1 MSLFHLIAPSGYC
14 INQQAALRGV
24 QRLTDAGHQVEN
36 DEVIRRRYQRFAGTD
51 AERLADVNSL
61 ASLTSP
67 DTIVMPV
74 RGGYGTIVMPVRGW
88 RGGYGASRLLD
99 RIDWQALASRQQRDP
114 LLICGHSD
122 FTAIQ
127 AGLLAQANVITFSGP
142 MLAANFGA
150 ETLNTFTEQ
159 HFWLALRKAQFTVEW
174 QGDGPQCDA
183 QGTLWG
189 GNLAMLI
196 SLIDTPWM
204 PTIDKGILVLEDVNE
219 HPFRVERM
227 LLQLEYAGILNRQ
240 SAIVLGSFSGAAPIV
255 LGSFSFSG
263 AAPNEYDAGYSL
275 ESVYAFLRSRLSVP
289 LITGLDF
296 GHEQRTV
303 TLPIGANATLKNT
316 RQGTQLTLSGHPT
329 LQL

>member
-74 RGGYGTIVMPVRGW
+74 

-174 QGDGPQCDA
+174 QGDGPQCDV

-196 SLIDTPWM
+196 SLIGTPWM

-240 SAIVLGSFSGAAPIV
+240 SAIVLG
-255 LGSFSFSG
+255 SFSG

-303 TLPIGANATLKNT
+303 TLPIGANATLKNP

>member
-74 RGGYGTIVMPVRGW
+74 RGGYG
-88 RGGYGASRLLD
+88 ASRLLN

-127 AGLLAQANVITFSGP
+127 AGLLAQANIITFSGP

-189 GNLAMLI
+189 GNLAMLV
-196 SLIDTPWM
+196 SLIGTPWM

-240 SAIVLGSFSGAAPIV
+240 SAIVLG
-255 LGSFSFSG
+255 SFSG

>member
-74 RGGYGTIVMPVRGW
+74 RGGYG
-88 RGGYGASRLLD
+88 ASRLLD
-99 RIDWQALASRQQRDP
+99 RIDWQELASRQQRDP

-174 QGDGPQCDA
+174 QGDGPQCDV

-196 SLIDTPWM
+196 SLIGTPWM

-227 LLQLEYAGILNRQ
+227 LLQLGYAGILNRQ
-240 SAIVLGSFSGAAPIV
+240 SAIVLG
-255 LGSFSFSG
+255 SFSG

>member
-36 DEVIRRRYQRFAGTD
+36 DEVIRRRFQRFAGTD

-74 RGGYGTIVMPVRGW
+74 

-127 AGLLAQANVITFSGP
+127 AGLMAQANVITFSGP

-174 QGDGPQCDA
+174 QGDGPQCDV

-196 SLIDTPWM
+196 SLIGTPWM

-240 SAIVLGSFSGAAPIV
+240 SAIVLG
-255 LGSFSFSG
+255 SFSG

-329 LQL
+329 L

>member
-51 AERLADVNSL
+51 SERLADVNSL

-74 RGGYGTIVMPVRGW
+74 RGGYG
-88 RGGYGASRLLD
+88 ASRLLD
-99 RIDWQALASRQQRDP
+99 RIDWQALASRQQCDP

-174 QGDGPQCDA
+174 QGDGPQCDV

-196 SLIDTPWM
+196 SLIGTPWM

-240 SAIVLGSFSGAAPIV
+240 SAIVLG
-255 LGSFSFSG
+255 SFSG

-316 RQGTQLTLSGHPT
+316 RQGTQLTLSGHPHPLT
-329 LQL
+329 SQWREK

>member
-74 RGGYGTIVMPVRGW
+74 

-174 QGDGPQCDA
+174 QGDGPQCDV

-196 SLIDTPWM
+196 SLIGTPWM

-240 SAIVLGSFSGAAPIV
+240 SAIVLGSFSGAAP
-255 LGSFSFSG
+255 
-263 AAPNEYDAGYSL
+263 NEYDAGYSL

-296 GHEQRTV
+296 GHQQRTV

>member
-14 INQQAALRGV
+14 INQQAAFRGV

-74 RGGYGTIVMPVRGW
+74 S
-88 RGGYGASRLLD
+88 GGYGASRLLD

-174 QGDGPQCDA
+174 QGDGPQCDV

-196 SLIDTPWM
+196 SLIGTPWM

-240 SAIVLGSFSGAAPIV
+240 SAIVLG
-255 LGSFSFSG
+255 SFSG

>member
-74 RGGYGTIVMPVRGW
+74 RGGYG
-88 RGGYGASRLLD
+88 ASRLLG

-196 SLIDTPWM
+196 SLIGTPWM

-240 SAIVLGSFSGAAPIV
+240 SAIVLG
-255 LGSFSFSG
+255 SFSG

>member
-36 DEVIRRRYQRFAGTD
+36 DEVIRRRFQRFAGTD

-74 RGGYGTIVMPVRGW
+74 

-159 HFWLALRKAQFTVEW
+159 HFWLALRKAQFAVEW

-196 SLIDTPWM
+196 SLIGTPWM

-240 SAIVLGSFSGAAPIV
+240 SAIVLGSFSGAAP
-255 LGSFSFSG
+255 
-263 AAPNEYDAGYSL
+263 NEYDAGYSL

-303 TLPIGANATLKNT
+303 TLPIGANAMLKNT

>member
-36 DEVIRRRYQRFAGTD
+36 DEVIRRRFQRFAGTD

-74 RGGYGTIVMPVRGW
+74 

-127 AGLLAQANVITFSGP
+127 AGLLTQANVITFSGP

-174 QGDGPQCDA
+174 QGDGPQCDV

-196 SLIDTPWM
+196 SLIGTPWM

-240 SAIVLGSFSGAAPIV
+240 SAIVLG
-255 LGSFSFSG
+255 SFSG

>member
-36 DEVIRRRYQRFAGTD
+36 DEVIRRRFQRFAGTD

-74 RGGYGTIVMPVRGW
+74 

-150 ETLNTFTEQ
+150 ETLNTFTEK

-174 QGDGPQCDA
+174 QGDGPQCDV

-196 SLIDTPWM
+196 SLIGTPWM

-240 SAIVLGSFSGAAPIV
+240 SAIVLG
-255 LGSFSFSG
+255 SFSG

>member
-74 RGGYGTIVMPVRGW
+74 RGGYG
-88 RGGYGASRLLD
+88 ASRLLD
-99 RIDWQALASRQQRDP
+99 RIDWQALATRQQRDP

-127 AGLLAQANVITFSGP
+127 AGLLAQVNIITFSGP

-174 QGDGPQCDA
+174 QGDGPRCDV

-196 SLIDTPWM
+196 SLIGTPWM

-240 SAIVLGSFSGAAPIV
+240 SAIVLG
-255 LGSFSFSG
+255 SFSG

>member
-36 DEVIRRRYQRFAGTD
+36 DGVIRRRYQRFAGTD

-74 RGGYGTIVMPVRGW
+74 

-174 QGDGPQCDA
+174 QGDGPQCDV

-196 SLIDTPWM
+196 SLIGTPWM

-227 LLQLEYAGILNRQ
+227 LLQLEYAGTLNRQ
-240 SAIVLGSFSGAAPIV
+240 SAIVLGSFSGAAP
-255 LGSFSFSG
+255 
-263 AAPNEYDAGYSL
+263 NEYDAGYCL
-275 ESVYAFLRSRLSVP
+275 ESVYEFLRSRLSVP

>member
-36 DEVIRRRYQRFAGTD
+36 DEVIRRCFQRFAGTD

-74 RGGYGTIVMPVRGW
+74 

-174 QGDGPQCDA
+174 QGDGPQCDV

-196 SLIDTPWM
+196 SLIGTPWM

-240 SAIVLGSFSGAAPIV
+240 SAIVLG
-255 LGSFSFSG
+255 SFSG

>member
-36 DEVIRRRYQRFAGTD
+36 DEVIRRRFQRFAGTN

-74 RGGYGTIVMPVRGW
+74 

-174 QGDGPQCDA
+174 QGDGPQCDV

-196 SLIDTPWM
+196 SLIGTPWM

-240 SAIVLGSFSGAAPIV
+240 SAIVLG
-255 LGSFSFSG
+255 SFSG

>member
-36 DEVIRRRYQRFAGTD
+36 DEVIRRRFQRFAGTD

-74 RGGYGTIVMPVRGW
+74 

-196 SLIDTPWM
+196 SLIGTPWM

-240 SAIVLGSFSGAAPIV
+240 SAIVLGSFSGAAP
-255 LGSFSFSG
+255 
-263 AAPNEYDAGYSL
+263 NEYDAGYSL
-275 ESVYAFLRSRLSVP
+275 ESVYAFLRSLLSVP

-303 TLPIGANATLKNT
+303 TLPIGANAMLKNT

>member
-36 DEVIRRRYQRFAGTD
+36 DEVIRRRFQRFAGTD

-74 RGGYGTIVMPVRGW
+74 

-174 QGDGPQCDA
+174 QGDGPQCDV

-196 SLIDTPWM
+196 SLIGTPWM

-240 SAIVLGSFSGAAPIV
+240 SAIVLGSFSGAAP
-255 LGSFSFSG
+255 
-263 AAPNEYDAGYSL
+263 NEYDAGYSL

-303 TLPIGANATLKNT
+303 TLPIGANAMLKNT

>member
-36 DEVIRRRYQRFAGTD
+36 DEVIRRRFQRFAGTD

-74 RGGYGTIVMPVRGW
+74 RGGYG
-88 RGGYGASRLLD
+88 ASRLLD
-99 RIDWQALASRQQRDP
+99 RIDWQALASRQQCDP

-174 QGDGPQCDA
+174 QGDGPQCDV

-196 SLIDTPWM
+196 SLIGTPWM

-240 SAIVLGSFSGAAPIV
+240 SAIVLG
-255 LGSFSFSG
+255 SFSG

>member
-74 RGGYGTIVMPVRGW
+74 RGGYG
-88 RGGYGASRLLD
+88 ASRLLD

-127 AGLLAQANVITFSGP
+127 AGLLTQANVITFSGP

-174 QGDGPQCDA
+174 QGDGPQCDV

-196 SLIDTPWM
+196 SLIGTPRM

-240 SAIVLGSFSGAAPIV
+240 SAIVLG
-255 LGSFSFSG
+255 SFSG

-316 RQGTQLTLSGHPT
+316 RRGLNSLYLDILRCNCKKSPT
-329 LQL
+329 G

>member
-36 DEVIRRRYQRFAGTD
+36 DEVIRRRFQRFAGTD

-74 RGGYGTIVMPVRGW
+74 

-127 AGLLAQANVITFSGP
+127 AGLLAQSNVITFSGP

-196 SLIDTPWM
+196 SLIGTPWM

-240 SAIVLGSFSGAAPIV
+240 SAIVLG
-255 LGSFSFSG
+255 SFSG

>member
-74 RGGYGTIVMPVRGW
+74 RGGYG
-88 RGGYGASRLLD
+88 ASRLLD
-99 RIDWQALASRQQRDP
+99 RIDWQSLASRQQRNP

-174 QGDGPQCDA
+174 QGDGPQCDV

-196 SLIDTPWM
+196 SLIGTPWM

-240 SAIVLGSFSGAAPIV
+240 SAIVLG
-255 LGSFSFSG
+255 SFSG

-316 RQGTQLTLSGHPT
+316 RKGTQLTLSGHPT

>member
-74 RGGYGTIVMPVRGW
+74 

-174 QGDGPQCDA
+174 QGDGPQCDV

-196 SLIDTPWM
+196 SLIGTPWM

-240 SAIVLGSFSGAAPIV
+240 SAIVLG
-255 LGSFSFSG
+255 SFSG

-316 RQGTQLTLSGHPT
+316 
-329 LQL
+329 

>member
-51 AERLADVNSL
+51 TERLADVNSL

-74 RGGYGTIVMPVRGW
+74 

-159 HFWLALRKAQFTVEW
+159 YFWLALRKAQFTVEW
-174 QGDGPQCDA
+174 QGDGPQCDV

-196 SLIDTPWM
+196 SLIGTPWM

-240 SAIVLGSFSGAAPIV
+240 SAIVLG
-255 LGSFSFSG
+255 SFSG

>member
-36 DEVIRRRYQRFAGTD
+36 DEVIRRRFQRFAGTD

-74 RGGYGTIVMPVRGW
+74 

-174 QGDGPQCDA
+174 QADGPQCDA

-196 SLIDTPWM
+196 SLIGTPWM

-240 SAIVLGSFSGAAPIV
+240 SAIVLGSFSGAAP
-255 LGSFSFSG
+255 
-263 AAPNEYDAGYSL
+263 NEYDAGYSL

-303 TLPIGANATLKNT
+303 TLPIGANAMLKNT

>member
-74 RGGYGTIVMPVRGW
+74 RGGYGT
-88 RGGYGASRLLD
+88 SRLLD

-174 QGDGPQCDA
+174 QGDGPQCDV

-196 SLIDTPWM
+196 SLIGTPWM

-240 SAIVLGSFSGAAPIV
+240 SAIVLG
-255 LGSFSFSG
+255 SFSG